1 MNLSIVIPVLN
12 EEASLNE
19 LVRRIDDVANRTG
32 YAMQIVFVDDGST
45 DRSWEIIRQLASSS
59 ATASSSPIEG
69 IRFRRNFGKAA
80 ALTAG
85 VEAANGDYIVTM
97 DADLQDDPNEIPR
110 LIEKMEAG
118 FDVVSGWKK
127 ERHDPWHKVWPS
139 RLFNWMV
146 SRLTNV
152 VLHDHNCGLKA
163 YRKEVFQEVRIYGE
177 MHRFIPVLAASR
189 GWRVTELVVQHHPR
203 QHGVS
208 KYGFTRFFKGFLD
221 LFTVYFLTGYQQRP
235 QHLLG
240 TIGLLS
246 FGLGTALLMVLTLCW
261 AVTRIVPGMEPIHLH
276 ERALFFYAI
285 LGLLFG
291 VQLLSAGFLAEL
303 IVASDRPQ
311 QMPFSV
317 SERTHA
323 RRDSN

>member
-1 MNLSIVIPVLN
+1 
-12 EEASLNE
+12 
-19 LVRRIDDVANRTG
+19 
-32 YAMQIVFVDDGST
+32 
-45 DRSWEIIRQLASSS
+45 
-59 ATASSSPIEG
+59 
-69 IRFRRNFGKAA
+69 
-80 ALTAG
+80 
-85 VEAANGDYIVTM
+85 
-97 DADLQDDPNEIPR
+97 
-110 LIEKMEAG
+110 
-118 FDVVSGWKK
+118 
-127 ERHDPWHKVWPS
+127 
-139 RLFNWMV
+139 MV